1 MNQKVKDMLL
11 DLGVF
16 KRIDVPVE
24 QVDQVRPEE
33 LRKDQNGHQ
42 YVIHDEGLSIEEIK
56 IMLSA
61 QQAADI
67 RTIKSIVVF
76 CFACSLLAA
85 VLAFLTILR

>member
-1 MNQKVKDMLL
+1 MNQRIKDMLL

-24 QVDQVRPEE
+24 EVNQVIPEE
-33 LRKDQNGHQ
+33 LRKDQNGHS
-42 YVIHDEGLSIEEIK
+42 YVIHDDGLSIEEIN

-61 QQAADI
+61 QQSADI

-76 CFACSLLAA
+76 CFACSLMAA